1 MKPYFAIFGALF
13 ALGLP
18 ASAVQADRVYDGTQ
32 ADNVMHVDVSR
43 AEDAVLSLGVASPKN
58 ENPTYVILAEYGP
71 YESNNCVRIS
81 FNGRRERR
89 ICGYFYGKR
98 VYSAPGILDDGKLHH
113 VALSLSR
120 GKEMALY
127 IDGVKAASSE
137 IPDSAFPKGWLAVAQ
152 RVKTLD
158 PVEAPGWRRWWSTF
172 HFRGM
177 IDDVQLK
184 EGTFDPS
191 CVKLGVWPKSV
202 KYAIPPDPY

>member
-13 ALGLP
+13 ALGLS

-98 VYSAPGILDDGKLHH
+98 V
-113 VALSLSR
+113 
-120 GKEMALY
+120 
-127 IDGVKAASSE
+127 
-137 IPDSAFPKGWLAVAQ
+137 
-152 RVKTLD
+152 
-158 PVEAPGWRRWWSTF
+158 
-172 HFRGM
+172 
-177 IDDVQLK
+177 
-184 EGTFDPS
+184 
-191 CVKLGVWPKSV
+191 
-202 KYAIPPDPY
+202 